1 MLSGYALKRLTP
13 FLRASFLL
21 LIATLTLPLVS
32 TAAES
37 KATIRKVDNMVV
49 TASRIPTERSRV
61 GTTTYV
67 ITAEEIELRQYRFV
81 LDALRTLPGITITQN
96 GALGGTASVRIR
108 GAAGSETL
116 VLLDGIVVNDPS
128 SPNGGF
134 DFSSLDT
141 SDIETLEV
149 YNGPQ
154 STLHGSDAMG
164 GVINITTKSGAQASP
179 LSGYVEGGS
188 YDSIRGQLE
197 SGMQGDVFAY
207 RMSANYLNSDG
218 YSKAD
223 ENLPGN
229 TEDDGFNNLT
239 LSGQL
244 SAQLSEN
251 ISAGII
257 GRYIDTDSDIDFG
270 GGPGNDAP
278 GIISKSKQYW
288 LSTYIN
294 TDSFNGTL
302 NNTLRINY
310 MHIER
315 EIDAYFFATKG
326 EQTEIEYQGIKK
338 LSDSYKL
345 LFGISYEEQS
355 IEEPN
360 GFLPKRKLD
369 SQGAFAMLQAAPVQ
383 GLTLT
388 AGGRIDDY
396 DQGSDGS
403 GNNYADF
410 SAETTFQFTAAWTL
424 PNENTILRSSWGQA
438 FKAPTIFQLTY
449 ADDPNVVPPNGA
461 LKPETRDGW
470 DAGIEHAFAFLN
482 TNLQLTYF
490 YSDAKDLINYVN
502 TCTPPVYCGTYKNI
516 DRSSSNGVE
525 LSISAD
531 ILDNLSLALSG
542 SYISAE
548 DKSTN
553 EQLMGVPKRSA
564 YANLTWRPTN
574 RSNIYT
580 NLTLTSDRKAFGGSQ
595 LTGYGVAEL
604 GGSFEVSEK
613 FSIYGRLENMFDNE
627 YQEVMGYG
635 TSDRA
640 YYAGIRMRL

>member
-1 MLSGYALKRLTP
+1 
-13 FLRASFLL
+13 
-21 LIATLTLPLVS
+21 
-32 TAAES
+32 
-37 KATIRKVDNMVV
+37 MVV

-81 LDALRTLPGITITQN
+81 LDALRTVPGITITQN
-96 GALGGTASVRIR
+96 GALGGAASVRIR
-108 GAAGSETL
+108 GAAGSQTL
-116 VLLDGIVVNDPS
+116 VRVDGIAVNDPS

-141 SDIETLEV
+141 SDIATLEV

-154 STLHGSDAMG
+154 STLYGSDAMG

-188 YDSIRGQLE
+188 YDTFRGQLE

-229 TEDDGFNNLT
+229 IEDDGFESLT

-251 ISAGII
+251 ISTGVI
-257 GRYIDTDSDIDFG
+257 GRYIDADSDIDFG
-270 GGPGNDAP
+270 GGAGNDAP

-294 TDSFNGTL
+294 AATFNGTL

-315 EIDAYFFATKG
+315 EIDAYFFATEG
-326 EQTEIEYQGIKK
+326 EQTEIEYEGIKK
-338 LSDSYKL
+338 LSDNYKL
-345 LFGISYEEQS
+345 LFGAEYEEQS
-355 IEEPN
+355 IKDPN
-360 GFLPKRKLD
+360 GFAPKRELD
-369 SQGAFAMLQAAPVQ
+369 SQGVFAMLQADPAQ

-396 DQGSDGS
+396 DQGSDGT
-403 GNNYADF
+403 GNDYADF

-424 PNENTILRSSWGQA
+424 PNENTILRSSWGQG

-449 ADDPNVVPPNGA
+449 ADDPGFLPPNGA
-461 LKPETRDGW
+461 LEPETSDGW
-470 DAGIEHAFAFLN
+470 DAGIEHTFAFLN

-490 YSDAKDLINYVN
+490 YSDTEDLINYIN
-502 TCTPPVYCGTYKNI
+502 TCAPNSFCGTYENI
-516 DRSSSNGVE
+516 DRSSSDGLE
-525 LSISAD
+525 LGITAD
-531 ILDNLSLALSG
+531 VLDNLSLALSG

-553 EQLMGVPKRSA
+553 EQLIGVPKRSA
-564 YANLTWRPTN
+564 YANLTWRPTS

-580 NLTLTSDRKAFGGSQ
+580 NLILTGDRTAFGGTQ
-595 LTGYGVAEL
+595 MAGYGVAEL
-604 GGSFEVSEK
+604 GGSFDVSEQ
-613 FSIYGRLENMFDNE
+613 FSIYGRVENMFDNE
-627 YQEVMGYG
+627 YQEVQGYG

-640 YYAGIRMRL
+640 YYTGVRVRL